1 MSAYT
6 ALSQAEVP
14 AAMHIYPTGGHGWGY
29 NPSFACHEQMLA
41 DLKAWLEGLDAPDR
55 DALRVACV
63 GNSITDGYGISLSEE
78 YGYPAVL
85 GRKLGNKYRVK
96 NFGVSGHTML
106 QKGDCPYMK
115 NDVYRWCKEFN
126 PDVVVIKL
134 GTNDSKP
141 QNWKYKDE
149 FMTDAQQMIDELKAL
164 PARPD
169 IYLAYPVKAMSSA
182 FDISDSVIVNGVIP
196 MIRRLARKNKLK
208 VIDLHS
214 VFDGHPEWLISDG
227 IHPNDKGAAVIAEEV
242 KKAILENTGNEKK

>member
-1 MSAYT
+1 M
-6 ALSQAEVP
+6 
-14 AAMHIYPTGGHGWGY
+14 
-29 NPSFACHEQMLA
+29 
-41 DLKAWLEGLDAPDR
+41 
-55 DALRVACV
+55 

-85 GRKLGNKYRVK
+85 GRKLGNKYRVR

-242 KKAILENTGNEKK
+242 KKAILENTGNENK

>member
-1 MSAYT
+1 MSWSLNWVRTT
-6 ALSQAEVP
+6 AS
-14 AAMHIYPTGGHGWGY
+14 
-29 NPSFACHEQMLA
+29 
-41 DLKAWLEGLDAPDR
+41 
-55 DALRVACV
+55 
-63 GNSITDGYGISLSEE
+63 
-78 YGYPAVL
+78 
-85 GRKLGNKYRVK
+85 RK
-96 NFGVSGHTML
+96 
-106 QKGDCPYMK
+106 
-115 NDVYRWCKEFN
+115 
-126 PDVVVIKL
+126 
-134 GTNDSKP
+134 
-141 QNWKYKDE
+141 NWKYKDE

>member
-1 MSAYT
+1 
-6 ALSQAEVP
+6 
-14 AAMHIYPTGGHGWGY
+14 
-29 NPSFACHEQMLA
+29 
-41 DLKAWLEGLDAPDR
+41 
-55 DALRVACV
+55 
-63 GNSITDGYGISLSEE
+63 
-78 YGYPAVL
+78 
-85 GRKLGNKYRVK
+85 
-96 NFGVSGHTML
+96 
-106 QKGDCPYMK
+106 MK

-164 PARPD
+164 PARPY